1 MQKLNPKLHLCQ
13 KCQFWAKNF
22 FCKLNIHLK
31 FNFKGGHWSD
41 IFSSGASNWLKMGF
55 NLGKANS
62 EVDQGN
68 FAMKLP
74 GSLEKLQF
82 WAS

>member
-1 MQKLNPKLHLCQ
+1 MAIINIFDSKK
-13 KCQFWAKNF
+13 KF
-22 FCKLNIHLK
+22 FTTNIYVK

-68 FAMKLP
+68 FAMNLP

-82 WAS
+82 